1 MKISILV
8 TLIITIA
15 VFSFV
20 SGYSISAHNKM
31 DPGYGVANQTKTNN
45 NGLATAAEYASEA
58 SGGYGSPSSEKTGN
72 TSASSPGY
80 GASSP
85 GYGASSPGYG
95 TPSPG
100 YGQ

>member
-20 SGYSISAHNKM
+20 SGYSISVHNKM
-31 DPGYGVANQTKTNN
+31 DPGYGMAGQADIIN
-45 NGLATAAEYASEA
+45 NGTATAAEYTSAA
-58 SGGYGSPSSEKTGN
+58 SGGYGSPDSEK
-72 TSASSPGY
+72 
-80 GASSP
+80 GA
-85 GYGASSPGYG
+85 
-95 TPSPG
+95 PSPG

>member
-20 SGYSISAHNKM
+20 SGYSISVHNKM
-31 DPGYGVANQTKTNN
+31 DPGYGMAGQADNIN
-45 NGLATAAEYASEA
+45 NGTATAAEYTSAA
-58 SGGYGSPSSEKTGN
+58 SGGYGSPDSEK
-72 TSASSPGY
+72 

-85 GYGASSPGYG
+85 GYG
-95 TPSPG
+95 
-100 YGQ
+100 Q